1 MIKLNLVANGIEQEK
16 IKKYLESNAS
26 EILANKINN
35 GVKIT
40 KDNKTLINK
49 KDLNGFWKFATEEAR
64 KLAEKNARGAYVDDA
79 TVYGWAI
86 HYFEE
91 ESIEGNLYNEDGTEF
106 KVAPK
111 ITTTPKAQ
119 PKKEKQKEKQ
129 SKSEKLQTTLFD
141 FLDTNID
148 DEHEDDVEDV
158 EEETQEEVVDLP
170 PQKEQQ
176 EIQKENLIIDKETGE
191 VLTQNEQINPFDDEV
206 TTSLFSIF
214 QNILEVK

>member
-16 IKKYLESNAS
+16 IKEYLENNAS

-111 ITTTPKAQ
+111 ITTTPKVQ
-119 PKKEKQKEKQ
+119 PKKEKQKEEQ

-148 DEHEDDVEDV
+148 DEHEDDVE
-158 EEETQEEVVDLP
+158 EETQEEIVDLP
-170 PQKEQQ
+170 PQEEQ

-191 VLTQNEQINPFDDEV
+191 VLTQSEQTNPFDDDV

>member
-1 MIKLNLVANGIEQEK
+1 MIKLNLVANGIEQKK
-16 IKKYLESNAS
+16 IKEYLENNAS

-106 KVAPK
+106 KVEHK

-119 PKKEKQKEKQ
+119 PKKEPPKE
-129 SKSEKLQTTLFD
+129 EKLQASLFD
-141 FLDTNID
+141 MLTENKPKQEI
-148 DEHEDDVEDV
+148 EVI
-158 EEETQEEVVDLP
+158 EEV
-170 PQKEQQ
+170 KE
-176 EIQKENLIIDKETGE
+176 EPIIQKENLIINTETGE
-191 VLTQNEQINPFDDEV
+191 VITKNNQINHFDDEV
-206 TTSLFSIF
+206 TTSLFSLF
-214 QNILEVK
+214 ENTMEVK

>member
-16 IKKYLESNAS
+16 IKEYLENNAS
-26 EILANKINN
+26 ETLAEKINN

-91 ESIEGNLYNEDGTEF
+91 ESIEGNLYNEYGTEF

-111 ITTTPKAQ
+111 ITTTPKVQ
-119 PKKEKQKEKQ
+119 PKKEKQKEEQ

-148 DEHEDDVEDV
+148 DEHEEDV
-158 EEETQEEVVDLP
+158 EEETQEEIVDLP
-170 PQKEQQ
+170 PQEEQQ

-191 VLTQNEQINPFDDEV
+191 VLTQSEQINPFDDEV

-214 QNILEVK
+214 ENILEVK